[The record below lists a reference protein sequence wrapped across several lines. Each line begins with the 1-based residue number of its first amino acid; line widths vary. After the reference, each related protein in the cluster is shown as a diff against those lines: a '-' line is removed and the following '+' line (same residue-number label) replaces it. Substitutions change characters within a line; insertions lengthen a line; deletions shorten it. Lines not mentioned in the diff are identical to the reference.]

1 MGGLRSA
8 RTRVIV
14 FGLLTALALGY
25 VEPIKGYLA
34 QRAELE
40 RHEARLA
47 ALIEQRTDVREEIRL
62 INTPPILQ
70 RRARELGMIRPNER
84 PFVVRGELGAP
95 ARRNETP
102 PSRGSLLNWLAELV

>member
-1 MGGLRSA
+1 V

-40 RHEARLA
+40 GHQAR
-47 ALIEQRTDVREEIRL
+47 ALPR
-62 INTPPILQ
+62 
-70 RRARELGMIRPNER
+70 
-84 PFVVRGELGAP
+84 
-95 ARRNETP
+95 
-102 PSRGSLLNWLAELV
+102 

>member
-1 MGGLRSA
+1 M

-40 RHEARLA
+40 RHQARLA

-62 INTPPILQ
+62 INTPPVLE

-84 PFVVRGELGAP
+84 AFVVRGELGPP
-95 ARRNETP
+95 ARRDEVP
-102 PSRGSLLNWLAELV
+102 PSHGGLLQWLADLV

>member
-1 MGGLRSA
+1 M

-25 VEPIKGYLA
+25 VEPIKGYFA

-40 RHEARLA
+40 RHQARLA

-62 INTPPILQ
+62 INTPRVLE
-70 RRARELGMIRPNER
+70 RRARELGMIRPTER
-84 PFVVRGELGAP
+84 PFVVRGELAAP
-95 ARRNETP
+95 ARRDQTP
-102 PSRGSLLNWLAELV
+102 PSSGGLLNWLADLV